1 LTEEFDIFVKHL
13 YSYVFSKIDR
23 GGEGLVSQEQFR
35 AAIECRFELGMSDE
49 EWEKF
54 LNTVPMDSE
63 GKVQYVQFMSRFDTK

>member
-1 LTEEFDIFVKHL
+1 
-13 YSYVFSKIDR
+13 
-23 GGEGLVSQEQFR
+23 VSQEQFR